1 MQTQV
6 FQAGLAKSIHHAR
19 VLIFQRHIRVNKR
32 MVDVASFMMRKTSEK
47 QIDFA
52 YTSPFGGGRP
62 GRVKRKNEKNNKGAV
77 DEDGEE

>member
-1 MQTQV
+1 
-6 FQAGLAKSIHHAR
+6 
-19 VLIFQRHIRVNKR
+19 